1 MFHRAIDLKFIG
13 GTEVEVEVEV
23 TFCDGKVMRYD
34 VCELFDKIPPLSSL
48 RNRSLFTSGYLSPGG
63 YGIIWNDDL
72 DLDIETIYY
81 DGHLIKTLSLPGIA
95 AGEEVQRVRA
105 EAGLSQKE
113 LADLTGIDQSDISK
127 IERGASKLKK
137 KKTKVHKGPWF
148 FDSLDRLTL

>member
-1 MFHRAIDLKFIG
+1 MFHRAIDLKFTG
-13 GTEVEVEVEV
+13 DTEVEV

-48 RNRSLFTSGYLSPGG
+48 RNRSLFTSGYLSLGG

-81 DGHLIKTLSLPGIA
+81 DGHLIKTLSLPGIT

-127 IERGASKLKK
+127 IERGASNPTLGTLERIANALGGKLVISIE
-137 KKTKVHKGPWF
+137 TEH
-148 FDSLDRLTL
+148 